1 MIDLQ
6 NIDRHYGEKIVLK
19 NLSFT
24 FPDKGAFALMGPSGS
39 GKTTLLRLLAGLDRP
54 DGGSI
59 TSTHHKV
66 AVAFQEPR
74 LFSWITC
81 KENIN
86 IVLSKENTSS
96 NQVLELLKAFELDE
110 VADKHPSALSGGMQ
124 QRLSLARALA
134 FGGDLVLLDEP
145 FSALDADLK
154 ARIAPFIKK
163 ACKDSLLIFVTHD
176 PCDAA
181 LLDAT
186 PLFLKEDF
194 PTALVTKS

>member
-6 NIDRHYGEKIVLK
+6 NIDRHYGEKTVLK

-59 TSTHHKV
+59 TSTHQKV

-74 LFSWITC
+74 LFSWLTC

-86 IVLSKENTSS
+86 IVLSKENKSS
-96 NQVLELLKAFELDE
+96 DSALNWLRLFELEE
-110 VADKHPSALSGGMQ
+110 VKNAYPNALSGGMQ
-124 QRLSLARALA
+124 QRLSLARAFA
-134 FGGDLVLLDEP
+134 AKGDLVLLDEP
-145 FSALDADLK
+145 FTALDAELK
-154 ARIAPFIKK
+154 SRIAPFIKK

-186 PLFLKEDF
+186 PLFLTEDF

>member
-6 NIDRHYGEKIVLK
+6 NIDRHYGEKTVLK

-39 GKTTLLRLLAGLDRP
+39 GKTTLLRLLTGLDRP

-59 TSTHHKV
+59 TSTHQKV

-81 KENIN
+81 EENIN
-86 IVLSKENTSS
+86 IVLSKENKSS
-96 NQVLELLKAFELDE
+96 DSALNWLRLFELEE
-110 VADKHPSALSGGMQ
+110 VKNAYPNALSGGMQ

-154 ARIAPFIKK
+154 ARISPHVKK
-163 ACKDSLLIFVTHD
+163 ACEHSLLIFVTHEEA
-176 PCDAA
+176 DAT
-181 LLDAT
+181 LLGAT
-186 PLFLKEDF
+186 PLLLKSNS
-194 PTALVTKS
+194 PTTIVTKS